1 MINDEDLRFC
11 TPQSV
16 KIIPAKKIYFHPLR
30 NAGAGINK
38 TKTAFETISTIVK
51 KHFHTCANQFPHVCK
66 SIFTRVKINFYR
78 CEKQTE

>member
-1 MINDEDLRFC
+1 MINDEELRFC

-16 KIIPAKKIYFHPLR
+16 KIIPATKIYFRPMR

-51 KHFHTCANQFPHVCK
+51 N
-66 SIFTRVKINFYR
+66 IFNR
-78 CEKQTE
+78 C